1 MIIKKISFFAASI
14 ISLLIIQFLFLNNSN
29 SQENNSKRYSE
40 DSGILSIM
48 YHRFNENKYP
58 STNIKMDIFD
68 QQMKSIK
75 ELGYEFYDPKL
86 FISQFGE
93 PKKNKLREVIGN
105 GRIVLFGLPGAFTST
120 CSKLHLPG
128 FVANADKIKA
138 KGIEN
143 IFCLSV
149 NDPYVMNG
157 WGEIN
162 NTGDKIKM
170 LSDPYLLFTKAI
182 GAEVDRNAKGM
193 GIRSNRYLMVIE
205 NFTIVNIHVEKE
217 TKECGLTSA
226 ENLLN
231 NLI

>member
-1 MIIKKISFFAASI
+1 MKIKIKDQLPDTEIFQ
-14 ISLLIIQFLFLNNSN
+14 LI
-29 SQENNSKRYSE
+29 
-40 DSGILSIM
+40 D
-48 YHRFNENKYP
+48 
-58 STNIKMDIFD
+58 
-68 QQMKSIK
+68 
-75 ELGYEFYDPKL
+75 
-86 FISQFGE
+86 GE
-93 PKKNKLREVIGN
+93 PQKSNLREIIGN
-105 GRIVLFGLPGAFTST
+105 GKIVLFGLPGAFTST

-128 FVANADKIKA
+128 FVANAEKIKA

-162 NTGDKIKM
+162 NTGYKIKM
-170 LSDPYLLFTKAI
+170 LSDPYLLFTIAI

-205 NFTIVNIHVEKE
+205 NFTGVNIHVEKE

>member
-1 MIIKKISFFAASI
+1 MKLKIKDQIPDT
-14 ISLLIIQFLFLNNSN
+14 
-29 SQENNSKRYSE
+29 E
-40 DSGILSIM
+40 
-48 YHRFNENKYP
+48 
-58 STNIKMDIFD
+58 IFQLVD
-68 QQMKSIK
+68 
-75 ELGYEFYDPKL
+75 
-86 FISQFGE
+86 GE
-93 PKKNKLREVIGN
+93 PQKKNLRDIIGN
-105 GRIVLFGLPGAFTST
+105 GKIVLFGLPGAFTST

-149 NDPYVMNG
+149 NDPYVMDG
-157 WGEIN
+157 WGKVN
-162 NTGDKIKM
+162 NTGNKINM

-193 GIRSNRYLMVIE
+193 GIRSNRYLIVSE
-205 NFTIVNIHVEKE
+205 NFTVVNIHEEKE

>member
-1 MIIKKISFFAASI
+1 MKIKINDQI
-14 ISLLIIQFLFLNNSN
+14 PDIEIYQLIN
-29 SQENNSKRYSE
+29 
-40 DSGILSIM
+40 
-48 YHRFNENKYP
+48 
-58 STNIKMDIFD
+58 
-68 QQMKSIK
+68 
-75 ELGYEFYDPKL
+75 
-86 FISQFGE
+86 GE
-93 PKKNKLREVIGN
+93 PEKKKLSEILGKDK
-105 GRIVLFGLPGAFTST
+105 IILFGLPGAFTST

-128 FVANADKIKA
+128 FVENAGKIKE
-138 KGIEN
+138 KGIKN

-149 NDPYVMNG
+149 NDPYVMHG

-205 NFTIVNIHVEKE
+205 NFTVVNIHVEKE

>member
-1 MIIKKISFFAASI
+1 MKIK
-14 ISLLIIQFLFLNNSN
+14 
-29 SQENNSKRYSE
+29 
-40 DSGILSIM
+40 
-48 YHRFNENKYP
+48 
-58 STNIKMDIFD
+58 IKDQIPDIDIFHLVD
-68 QQMKSIK
+68 
-75 ELGYEFYDPKL
+75 
-86 FISQFGE
+86 GE
-93 PKKNKLREVIGN
+93 PQKSKLREIMGN
-105 GRIVLFGLPGAFTST
+105 GKIVLFGLPGAFTST

-138 KGIEN
+138 KGIKH

-162 NTGDKIKM
+162 STGNKIKM

-205 NFTIVNIHVEKE
+205 NLTAVNIHVEKE

-231 NLI
+231 NLL

>member
-1 MIIKKISFFAASI
+1 MKLKIKDQIP
-14 ISLLIIQFLFLNNSN
+14 
-29 SQENNSKRYSE
+29 
-40 DSGILSIM
+40 D
-48 YHRFNENKYP
+48 
-58 STNIKMDIFD
+58 TDIFQLVD
-68 QQMKSIK
+68 
-75 ELGYEFYDPKL
+75 
-86 FISQFGE
+86 GE
-93 PKKNKLREVIGN
+93 PQKSKLREIMGDGKN
-105 GRIVLFGLPGAFTST
+105 VLFGLPGAFTST

-138 KGIEN
+138 KGIEK
-143 IFCLSV
+143 IFCLLV

-157 WGEIN
+157 WAEIN
-162 NTGDKIKM
+162 NTGNNIKM

-182 GAEVDRNAKGM
+182 GAEVDRNSKGM